1 MGFTL
6 VNINK
11 DQDYEGWLNYRS
23 SGIGASEIGTI
34 LGLNPWKSS
43 IELFYQKLGLIPNK
57 TEENMAMFMGNRLEG
72 FVGDMWTYYEGSQE
86 SIIKNYNEGNRKRFI
101 QEIPGYIVND
111 KYPHIFLS
119 PDRII
124 IEEGK
129 PAYITQ
135 ERISGL
141 IPENMKGVLE
151 IKTISG
157 FASKQWDNGVPPSY
171 IAQLTTYLIGL
182 ELESGELAFLEDG
195 RNIKVYEIE
204 KMDFMVEKIL
214 SATTE
219 FWDRVTA
226 ARNDMEHA
234 DLYAPEPDG
243 TESYQKFL
251 NQKYAQS
258 EANTMKGSD
267 QLYSFGLRMKA
278 LNEQIKDLEGEVRLA
293 SAFIKAEMK
302 EHDTLDFGERG
313 KITWKTDSRG
323 VRTMKNLLK

>member
-1 MGFTL
+1 MGFKII
-6 VNINK
+6 NINK
-11 DQDYEGWLNYRS
+11 DEDYEGWLNYRS
-23 SGIGASEIGTI
+23 SGIGASEVGTI

-57 TEENMAMFMGNRLEG
+57 TEENMAMFMGNRLES

-86 SIIKNYNEGNRKRFI
+86 SIIKNYNEKNRKRFV

-111 KYPHIFLS
+111 KYPHLFLS

-129 PAYITQ
+129 PAFDG
-135 ERISGL
+135 EL
-141 IPENMKGVLE
+141 IPENMLGVLE

-157 FASKQWDNGVPPSY
+157 FASKQWVSGVPPSY

-182 ELESGELAFLEDG
+182 EIDKGELAFLEDG

-214 SATTE
+214 SAVSE

-251 NQKYAQS
+251 NQKYSQS
-258 EANTMKGSD
+258 EAKSMKGSD
-267 QLYSFGLRMKA
+267 ELYNLGLRMKA

-302 EHDTLDFGERG
+302 ESETLEFGERG

-323 VRTMKNLLK
+323 VRAMKNQLK

>member
-1 MGFTL
+1 MSFKI

-11 DQDYEGWLNYRS
+11 DHDYDNWVNYRS
-23 SGIGASEIGTI
+23 SGIGASEVGTI

-43 IELFYQKLGLIPNK
+43 IELFYQKLGQIPQK
-57 TEENMAMFMGNRLEG
+57 TEENMAMFMGNRLEN

-86 SIIKNYNEGNRKRFI
+86 SIIKNYNEKNRKRYI

-111 KYPHIFLS
+111 KYPQLFLS

-129 PAYITQ
+129 PAFD
-135 ERISGL
+135 GVL
-141 IPENMKGVLE
+141 IPENMLGVLE

-157 FASKQWDNGVPPSY
+157 FASKQWDNGLPPSY

-182 ELESGELAFLEDG
+182 ELNYGELAFLEDG
-195 RNIKVYEIE
+195 RNIKVYQIE
-204 KMDFMVEKIL
+204 KLDFMVEKIL
-214 SATTE
+214 SATNE

-243 TESYQKFL
+243 TEAYSKFL
-251 NQKYAQS
+251 SQKYAES
-258 EANTMKGSD
+258 EAKTIKGTD
-267 QLYSFGLRMKA
+267 ELYNLGLRMKA
-278 LNEQIKDLEGEVRLA
+278 LNEQIKDIEGEARLA
-293 SAFIKAEMK
+293 SAFIKAQMK
-302 EHDTLDFGERG
+302 DHDTIDFGERG

-323 VRTMKNLLK
+323 VRTMKNFLK